1 MIQTL
6 ILLLLMKL
14 LKKQYKLKF
23 IMNLNSIT
31 TPILFF
37 CLTMVFSSCE
47 KDKKINNPKYLNP
60 ILSIEKRVT
69 DLMQRMT
76 LEDKVSQM
84 NQFVG
89 LEHMRSGNPNDNK
102 ANNDAQGFYKDL
114 SINDVTK
121 LTIDGKI
128 GSFLHVLTAKEAN
141 YLQELAL
148 KSPLKIPLLIGID
161 AIHGNALV
169 SGTTVYPSPIG
180 LASTWDDSF
189 LYSVGKQTAK
199 EMRATGS
206 HWAFTPNIDILRDPR
221 WGRVG
226 ETLGEDPFMV
236 GNMGASMINGFQ
248 QGDFTG
254 TQKVIACAKHLIG
267 GGESINGLNAA
278 PADIS
283 LRTLR
288 EVHLPPYK
296 KAIDAGVYSI
306 MAAHNELNGVP
317 CHMNKWLMTDILR
330 DEFGFNG
337 FYVSDWLDIER
348 INTLHHTANDMKE
361 ASYLSVDAGMD
372 MHMHGPK
379 FTEAIIA
386 SVEEGKLSINRVNDA
401 CRKILTA
408 KFKLGLFENRF
419 VDLEKKEELIFTE
432 EHKATAL
439 ESARKGIVLLKNNGI
454 LPLQKTTSKKN
465 IFVTGPNANNQ
476 SILGDW
482 HAAQPE
488 ENVTTIYEG
497 IKALGETKG
506 YTVNYFN
513 SGENIRKIKDSKIK
527 EATKRAKNADIA
539 IVVVGDN
546 SMRYKWKDK
555 TAGENMAR
563 ASLDLFGKQLDLI
576 QAIEKT
582 GTPVVIVLV
591 NGKPISEPWLQQNIP
606 AIIESWEPG
615 NLGGQAVA
623 EILFGDVNP
632 SGKLPLTVPRSV
644 GQLRM
649 IYNHKPSAYFHKY
662 ADEKKTPLYPF
673 GYGLSYTNYKYSKP
687 LLSDNTLTK
696 ENTILVTTEITNTGE
711 VDGEEVAQLY
721 IRDNVSSVTRPVK
734 ELKGYQRVFLK
745 AGETKTVEFTLGAE
759 SLAFYDID
767 MNYVV
772 EPGTFTIMTGS
783 SSNNKDLKK
792 TILTINKKI
801 KL

>member
-1 MIQTL
+1 
-6 ILLLLMKL
+6 
-14 LKKQYKLKF
+14 
-23 IMNLNSIT
+23 MNLNSIT

-47 KDKKINNPKYLNP
+47 KDKKINNLKYLNP
-60 ILSIEKRVT
+60 ILSIEKRVA

-506 YTVNYFN
+506 YSVNYFN

-696 ENTILVTTEITNTGE
+696 ENTILVTTEITNSGE

>member
-1 MIQTL
+1 M
-6 ILLLLMKL
+6 
-14 LKKQYKLKF
+14 
-23 IMNLNSIT
+23 
-31 TPILFF
+31 
-37 CLTMVFSSCE
+37 
-47 KDKKINNPKYLNP
+47 
-60 ILSIEKRVT
+60 LSIDKRVD

-89 LEHMRSGNPNDNK
+89 LEHMRSGNPNDDK

-114 SINDVTK
+114 SINDVTN
-121 LTIDGKI
+121 LTIEGKI

-248 QGDFTG
+248 QDDFTG

-317 CHMNKWLMTDILR
+317 CHMNKWLMTDVLR

-348 INTLHHTANDMKE
+348 INTLHHTAKDMKE

-386 SVEEGKLSINRVNDA
+386 SVEEGKLSIDRVNDA

-419 VDLEKKEELIFTE
+419 VDLEKKEEFLFTK

-454 LPLQKTTSKKN
+454 LPLQESSSKKN

-482 HAAQPE
+482 HAVQPS

-506 YTVNYFN
+506 YSVDYFN

-527 EATKRAKNADIA
+527 EAAEKAKKADFA

-563 ASLDLFGKQLDLI
+563 ASLNLFGKQLDLI
-576 QAIEKT
+576 KEIKKT
-582 GTPVVIVLV
+582 GTPVVVVLV
-591 NGKPISEPWLQQNIP
+591 NGKPISEPWLQNNIP
-606 AIIESWEPG
+606 AILESWEPG

-632 SGKLPLTVPRSV
+632 SGRLPLTVPRSV

-673 GYGLSYTNYKYSKP
+673 GYGLSYTNYKYSTP

-759 SLAFYDID
+759 SFAFYDIN

>member
-1 MIQTL
+1 
-6 ILLLLMKL
+6 
-14 LKKQYKLKF
+14 
-23 IMNLNSIT
+23 MNLNSIT
-31 TPILFF
+31 TPVLFF

-47 KDKKINNPKYLNP
+47 KDKKINNLKYLNP
-60 ILSIEKRVT
+60 ILSIEKRVA

-89 LEHMRSGNPNDNK
+89 LEHMRSGNPNDDK

-121 LTIDGKI
+121 LTIEGKI

-419 VDLEKKEELIFTE
+419 VDLEKKEELTFTE

-506 YTVNYFN
+506 YSVNYFN

-696 ENTILVTTEITNTGE
+696 ENTILVTTEITNSGE

-745 AGETKTVEFTLGAE
+745 AGETKRVEFTLGAE

>member
-1 MIQTL
+1 MFKKV
-6 ILLLLMKL
+6 ILFNFIVTMFSSYAQNSSELRSDFSPLYLDPLQPTEKRIDDLMK
-14 LKKQYKLKF
+14 
-23 IMNLNSIT
+23 
-31 TPILFF
+31 
-37 CLTMVFSSCE
+37 
-47 KDKKINNPKYLNP
+47 
-60 ILSIEKRVT
+60 
-69 DLMQRMT
+69 RMT
-76 LEDKVSQM
+76 LEDKVYQM

-89 LEHMRSGNPNDNK
+89 LDHMKQGNPDDDK
-102 ANNDAQGFYKDL
+102 ENNDAQGFYKTL
-114 SINDVTK
+114 SVNDVSK
-121 LTIDGKI
+121 MCEEGKI

-148 KSPLKIPLLIGID
+148 KSPLKIPVLIGID

-180 LASTWDDSF
+180 LASTWDDDF
-189 LYSVGKQTAK
+189 LYSIGKQTAK

-206 HWAFTPNIDILRDPR
+206 HWTFTPNIDILRDPR

-236 GNMGASMINGFQ
+236 GNMGAAMIHGFQ

-283 LRTLR
+283 MRTLR

-296 KAIDAGVYSI
+296 KAIDAGLYSI
-306 MAAHNELNGVP
+306 MAAHNEINGVP
-317 CHMNKWLMTDILR
+317 SHMSKWLMTNVLR
-330 DEFGFNG
+330 NEWNFKG

-348 INTLHHTANDMKE
+348 IDKLHHVAQDMKE
-361 ASYLSVDAGMD
+361 ASFLSVDAGMD
-372 MHMHGPK
+372 MHMHGPE
-379 FTEAIIA
+379 FTDAIIA
-386 SVEEGKLSINRVNDA
+386 SVKEGKLSINRVNDA

-419 VDLEKKEELIFTE
+419 VDLEKKGELLFTE

-439 ESARKGIVLLKNNGI
+439 ESARKGIILLKNNGI
-454 LPLQKTTSKKN
+454 LPLPETTSKKK

-482 HAAQPE
+482 HAVQPD
-488 ENVTTIYEG
+488 ENVITIYEG

-506 YTVNYFN
+506 YAVNFFD
-513 SGENIRKIKDSKIK
+513 SGENIRKIQSFKIQ
-527 EATKRAKNADIA
+527 EAAEKAKNADYA

-555 TAGENMAR
+555 TAGENMGR
-563 ASLDLFGKQLDLI
+563 AHLDLFGKQLELV
-576 QAIEKT
+576 QAIKKT
-582 GTPVVIVLV
+582 GTPVIIVLV
-591 NGKPISEPWLQQNIP
+591 NGKPISEPWLEKNIP
-606 AIIESWEPG
+606 AILESWEPG

-632 SGKLPLTVPRSV
+632 SGKLPLTVARSV

-673 GYGLSYTNYKYSKP
+673 GFGLSYTKYSYNAPKM
-687 LLSDNTLTK
+687 SSKTFKQNQA
-696 ENTILVTTEITNTGE
+696 VTVTVEVTNSGEI
-711 VDGEEVAQLY
+711 DGEEIVQLY
-721 IRDNVSSVTRPVK
+721 IRDKVSSATRPVK
-734 ELKGYQRVFLK
+734 ELKGYQRVALK
-745 AGETKTVEFTLGAE
+745 AGETKTVSFTIDAE
-759 SLAFYDID
+759 SLAFYDIN
-767 MNYVV
+767 MAYCV
-772 EPGTFTIMTGS
+772 EPGEFMIMTGS
-783 SSNNKDLKK
+783 SSNDKDLKS
-792 TILTINKKI
+792 TTLEVNNRIEL
-801 KL
+801 